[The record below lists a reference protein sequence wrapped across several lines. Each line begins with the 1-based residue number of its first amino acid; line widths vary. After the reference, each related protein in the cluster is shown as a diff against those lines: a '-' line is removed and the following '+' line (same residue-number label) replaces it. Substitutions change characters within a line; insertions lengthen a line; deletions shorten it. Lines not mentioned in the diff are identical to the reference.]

1 MRRKYEV
8 QGIKS
13 AANAVTRVSPQR
25 NEAQVWEH
33 GPVSEMS
40 EMDGT
45 PRLGAAECSASV
57 CKMSEMGARRTSTRT
72 NILHQKGGKGKRET
86 RKNVSYTETPRA
98 LKARARPA
106 AAGRKTAGVRL
117 LGSSHRCVV

>member
-1 MRRKYEV
+1 M
-8 QGIKS
+8 
-13 AANAVTRVSPQR
+13 
-25 NEAQVWEH
+25 
-33 GPVSEMS
+33 SEMS
-40 EMDGT
+40 EMDGA

-57 CKMSEMGARRTSTRT
+57 CKMSEMGARRTSARRIFYTRR
-72 NILHQKGGKGKRET
+72 GGRGKRET